1 MLEYDCWS
9 VVLSLQSNLPVHWK
23 FFQDY
28 QIDRTQYNLTYQ
40 QTQNT
45 VLLLII
51 WSMKHKYPVEW
62 RKRNTNKATAPTSG
76 DRSCEDNE

>member
-28 QIDRTQYNLTYQ
+28 QIAHTQYNLTYQ
-40 QTQNT
+40 QIPEYRHTAHFLTLTTNEQFIKGFTFLPSIDLSNTSTDTQ
-45 VLLLII
+45 
-51 WSMKHKYPVEW
+51 
-62 RKRNTNKATAPTSG
+62 
-76 DRSCEDNE
+76 